1 MRGPSA
7 ILRWRRQSA
16 GASPAAPT
24 PGAGARRPV
33 PGAGGEA
40 LHVAGLWAV
49 AVAQPLFDLLSRS
62 PEFFVAHET
71 RPGDILALVALLCL
85 AGPAGWLA
93 VLRLCRRIHPR
104 LHAAAAGV
112 GVGVLTAAV
121 ALAAVKQAAA
131 WSAEAS
137 FGVAAVC
144 GALAG
149 AGYVRAP
156 AIRLFATFLSPAAI
170 VAPAVFLLQ
179 PAIAP
184 LLSAPRGGG
193 PPLAAIDIDDP
204 PPVAV
209 VVFDQLPLVSL
220 LNRDGAVD
228 RGLYPNFAAL
238 ADEATWFRN
247 ASAVSGWTQWA
258 LPAILTGHYPAPGR
272 LPVARDHP
280 DNLFTLLGSRYR
292 LHVLEPLT
300 GMCPETLCATHR
312 PRAAVRLAAML
323 SDLSVVY
330 LHAVLPHRLTDRLP
344 PVTSTWRDF
353 AADDSMLG
361 RWNAHR
367 ERDRAAMA
375 TDYIASITPPAGD
388 ARPPLHFMHVLLPH
402 EPWVYL
408 PDGRRH
414 TWLPHLVGAAGDEWL
429 DDGWAVTLDY
439 QRHLLQ
445 VRHADTLLGALLERL
460 RAAGLRD
467 DALIVVTADHGA
479 SVRPGTPFRVPTRET
494 FADVAA
500 VPLFIKR
507 PGQRQGGV
515 ADTNVETIDIL
526 PTIAAALGVRL
537 PWSTDGSNVLAAG
550 RPARP
555 AKTMFRHE
563 ARDPLHAPGDLGAA
577 IARSVAHKYE
587 RFENGDPARPR
598 LGGHDAVVGLP
609 AAELVSDRLAPFDVV
624 IDTLPALRDV
634 DPEGRFVPARII
646 GGVLA
651 REGRAAL
658 APLAV
663 AVNGVVAAVT
673 RVYSFPAFGHALPW
687 EVLVDPALL
696 RPGANDVGVFAI
708 ERGPTGAPV
717 LHEAPE
723 VASHRRAINLIAPE
737 AAEVRRDFSGF
748 LPAEWNAHGRF
759 RWTDGAARLSVGID
773 PRSPPAALA
782 VRIRTTG
789 PQKSLRIAV
798 NGCEVFDGPIFGRW
812 EQTFPL
818 DACRLDA
825 SMLEIALRSNV
836 HVESSARARRLGVGV
851 AAIELIAG
859 GPAR

>member
-1 MRGPSA
+1 MPA
-7 ILRWRRQSA
+7 PNAEAWRA
-16 GASPAAPT
+16 AS
-24 PGAGARRPV
+24 GVR
-33 PGAGGEA
+33 EA
-40 LHVAGLWAV
+40 LHFAGLWAL

-62 PEFFVAHET
+62 PEFFVAHDT
-71 RPGDILALVALLCL
+71 LPGDLLGLVALLCL
-85 AGPAGWLA
+85 AVPAGWLA
-93 VLRLCRRIHPR
+93 VLRLCRRGGPR
-104 LHAAAAGV
+104 VHAVAAGA
-112 GVGVLTAAV
+112 GVGVLTAVV
-121 ALAAVKQAAA
+121 ALAAVKQVAV
-131 WSAEAS
+131 WSVEAS

-156 AIRLFATFLSPAAI
+156 AVRLFATFLSPAAL

-184 LLSAPRGGG
+184 LLSAARDAG
-193 PPLAAIDIDDP
+193 PPPAAIDIDDP

-220 LNRDGAVD
+220 LNREREVD

-258 LPAILTGHYPAPGR
+258 LPAIVTGDYPAAGR
-272 LPVARDHP
+272 LPVASDHP

-300 GMCPETLCATHR
+300 GLCPETLCASHR
-312 PRAAVRLAAML
+312 PGAGVRLAALL

-330 LHAVLPHRLTDRLP
+330 LHAVLPHDLADRLP
-344 PVTSTWRDF
+344 PVTATWHNF

-361 RWNAHR
+361 RWNAQR
-367 ERDRAAMA
+367 ERDRDAMA
-375 TDYIASITPPAGD
+375 TNYIASIAPPAGD

-414 TWLPHLVGAAGDEWL
+414 TWLPHVVGLAGELWR
-429 DDGWAVTLDY
+429 DDTWAVTLDY

-445 VRHADTLLGALLERL
+445 VQHADALLGALLDRL
-460 RAAGLRD
+460 RTVGLRD

-479 SVRPGTPFRVPTRET
+479 SLRPGAPFRLPSAEH

-507 PGQRQGGV
+507 PGQRHGVV
-515 ADTNVETIDIL
+515 ADANVETIDVL
-526 PTIAAALGVRL
+526 PTIAAALGIRL

-550 RPARP
+550 LPARP
-555 AKTMFRHE
+555 AKTIFRHE
-563 ARDPLHAPGDLGAA
+563 AHDPVHGPGDLGTA

-598 LGGHDAVVGLP
+598 LGEHDAIVGVP
-609 AAELVSDRLAPFDVV
+609 VAELASDGLAPFDIV

-634 DPEGRFVPARII
+634 DPEADFVPARII
-646 GGVLA
+646 GGIIP
-651 REGRAAL
+651 RGPQSTIP
-658 APLAV
+658 PLAV

-687 EVLVDPALL
+687 EALVAPALL

-708 ERGPTGAPV
+708 RRGPAGTAV

-723 VASHRRAINLIAPE
+723 TISHRRALNLIAPE
-737 AAEVRRDFSGF
+737 AEEVRQDSSGF
-748 LPAEWNAHGRF
+748 LPAERNAHGRF
-759 RWTDGAARLSVGID
+759 LWTDGAARRAVEID
-773 PRSPPAALA
+773 PRSPPAALT
-782 VRIRTTG
+782 VRIQTTG
-789 PQKSLRIAV
+789 PQKRLRIAA
-798 NGCEVFDGPIFGRW
+798 NGCEVFEGSIFGRW
-812 EQTFPL
+812 ERTLPL
-818 DACRLDA
+818 DACRLD
-825 SMLEIALRSNV
+825 SSTLEIELRSNV
-836 HVESSARARRLGVGV
+836 HVESSARRRMLGVGV
-851 AAIELIAG
+851 AAIELHG
-859 GPAR
+859 GGAAR